1 MFVTK
6 QNANQLNSIE
16 EDENEHLRQGTPG
29 SQNFDPVDR
38 AEQER
43 LQALEKA
50 AKYREEQAHEYE
62 QYINDSGIQLGF
74 EIIIAEIVEKQ
85 VP

>member
-6 QNANQLNSIE
+6 QDANQLNAIE
-16 EDENEHLRQGTPG
+16 EDENEDVRQGTPG
-29 SQNFDPVDR
+29 SQNVDR

-43 LQALEKA
+43 LQAIEKA
-50 AKYREEQAHEYE
+50 AKYREEQALEYE